1 MFLKCL
7 ASGSSGNCYF
17 LETDSGVLIMDC
29 GISIMEIKRALNFN
43 LSKVVGV
50 VVSHNHSDHSKAVN
64 ELRDMG
70 IPVFTPYEN
79 CKGDRAR
86 CQIGDFRI
94 NAFKLPH
101 NDTLNYGF
109 MVEVEGQR
117 LLYMTD
123 FEYCPYIFT
132 KFKID
137 HMLIECNYQ
146 TKLIDR
152 EKPNFEHKV
161 KGHCELE
168 VCKRF
173 IEVNKTDNLK
183 NVILCHLG
191 RGSVDVEEVVEEINK
206 MAEIGV
212 HVAVKGLQIK
222 L

>member
-1 MFLKCL
+1 MLLKCL

-17 LETDSGVLIMDC
+17 LETDKGILIMDC
-29 GISIMEIKRALNFN
+29 GISIAEIKKALKFN
-43 LSKVVGV
+43 LSNVVGV
-50 VVSHNHSDHSKAVN
+50 IVSHGHGDHSQAA
-64 ELRDMG
+64 EDLRNMG

-79 CKGDRAR
+79 CRGDRAR
-86 CQIGDFRI
+86 CQIADFRI

-132 KFKID
+132 KFKVD

-146 TKLIDR
+146 TKLADR
-152 EKPNFEHKV
+152 GNPNFEHKV
-161 KGHCELE
+161 RGHCELE

-173 IEVNKTDNLK
+173 IEVNKTDHLK

-191 RGSVDVEEVVEEINK
+191 RGSTDVKEIVKEVDNVAK
-206 MAEIGV
+206 TGV
-212 HVAVKGLQIK
+212 HVATKGFEIK

>member
-1 MFLKCL
+1 MHLRCL
-7 ASGSSGNCYF
+7 ASGSSGNCYL
-17 LETDSGVLIMDC
+17 LETEYGTLILDC
-29 GISIMEIKRALNFN
+29 GISATEIKRALNFN
-43 LSKVVGV
+43 LSNVIGAI
-50 VVSHNHSDHSKAVN
+50 STHGHSDHSQSVI

-70 IPVFTPYEN
+70 IPVFAPYQN
-79 CKGDRAR
+79 CRGDRTI

-101 NDTLNYGF
+101 NDTLNFGF

-123 FEYCPYIFT
+123 FEYCPYIFN
-132 KFKID
+132 KFNIN

-146 TKLIDR
+146 TKYIDR

-173 IEVNKTDNLK
+173 IEVNKTDSLK

-191 RGSVDVEEVVEEINK
+191 RESVDIKEIVKEVDNVAK
-206 MAEIGV
+206 IGV
-212 HVAVKGLQIK
+212 HVATKGFEIEL
-222 L
+222 